1 MASIKN
7 KLPSTVSFFSHLA
20 QALVV
25 LHGFLPPIP
34 QVPQTYVSLPTK
46 LSPQI
51 LIHKIFPPR
60 HNNEIHICGLVY
72 LRKAQ
77 MKYD

>member
-1 MASIKN
+1 MLSTA
-7 KLPSTVSFFSHLA
+7 PRPPDTVSFFSLA
-20 QALVV
+20 EALVG
-25 LHGFLPPIP
+25 LRGFLLPIP
-34 QVPQTYVSLPTK
+34 QTEVSLPTQ
-46 LSPQI
+46 LSSQI
-51 LIHKIFPPR
+51 LIHKIFPSR